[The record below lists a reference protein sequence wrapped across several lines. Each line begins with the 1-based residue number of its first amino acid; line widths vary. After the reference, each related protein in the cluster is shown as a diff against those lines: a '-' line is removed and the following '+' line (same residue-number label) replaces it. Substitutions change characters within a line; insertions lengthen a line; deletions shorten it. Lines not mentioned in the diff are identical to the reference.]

1 MTVKLISEWI
11 SRSGMTQRE
20 IASRSGLRQTTISK
34 LYLRQIREPSLSTA
48 AMVAMACGV
57 GPRAFGEAVY
67 GRLGAAA
74 KKK

>member
-11 SRSGMTQRE
+11 AKSGMTQRE
-20 IASRSGLRQTTISK
+20 IAARSGLRQTTVSK
-34 LYLRQIREPSLSTA
+34 LYLGQIKEPSLATA

-67 GRLGAAA
+67 GRLAAGQ
-74 KKK
+74 KKR